1 MLGRRNERIAM
12 QDALAAGARVV
23 TLVGPGGAG
32 KTTLAEA
39 HLARSRAVVV
49 ELESRRDPLAA
60 IAEALGLRSVAIGA
74 GEVAA
79 ALDARGIV
87 DVLVDRAEGVVDALA
102 AVLPVLLEGAPDA
115 TWVVTSRV
123 RLGIRDEH
131 VIAIG
136 GLDEDD
142 AIALLRARA
151 PGSHD
156 EASLR
161 AIARATEA
169 MPLALELAA
178 ARLVDEDPM
187 LVAQRI
193 AAHRD
198 AGAVGAAIEGALDA
212 LAPRLAVALRAFAA
226 LEGRF
231 AHDAADALLDG
242 PASIAALRDRAL
254 IQRAADGAPGWHRLH
269 DEIRTRVR
277 ARTARDEAASNEA
290 RLASWLAREA
300 PRWAHDLHEGEP
312 AAALRALAAHERDL
326 VLAFERCR
334 DGAPEI
340 AARIALG
347 LEAWWLSRA
356 PEARHAAL
364 VDAAIEA
371 ADRAGEL
378 ALAIDLARV
387 RARALFL
394 RGRLPEAR
402 AACADAMQRA
412 RAGGDRRGALAVSNV
427 ASAIARE
434 MGDPGAARAL
444 AERAIEE
451 SRALADAEAEVR
463 AMHNLASA
471 LVVANDFVAG
481 RALYLS
487 TLAAARELR
496 MRRIEALCLANLA
509 IVHEVL
515 GELDLSRARSAQGIA
530 AFAAQG
536 DRMMT
541 AKLAMRAARVDIRTG
556 ALDEAERAIAGAT
569 ADAEQ
574 LGDRGLLLEAHLAR
588 AERHA
593 ARGERARARAEADEA
608 LALAR
613 RLRAGATVPEIEA
626 LLAALGDDVREARRV
641 ELTIDEDASSFVL
654 DGGAR
659 VDLARRASLRRILVH
674 LAAEHA
680 RGGTAS
686 AAALIA
692 IGWPG
697 EKMSPESGAER
708 VYTAIATLRRLGLAS
723 VLARRDGGY
732 ALDPAVVVVAPDAVR

>member
-1 MLGRRNERIAM
+1 MLGRRKERIAIH
-12 QDALAAGARVV
+12 DALASGARVI

-39 HLARSRAVVV
+39 DVGRSRALVVD
-49 ELESRRDPLAA
+49 LESGRDPLSA
-60 IAEALGLRSVAIGA
+60 IAEALGLRSAALGA
-74 GEVAA
+74 AEIAA
-79 ALDARGIV
+79 ALDARGAIE
-87 DVLVDRAEGVVDALA
+87 VLADRAEPVVDALV
-102 AVLPVLLEGAPDA
+102 AVLPALLDGAPDA
-115 TWVVTSRV
+115 TWIVTSRV

-131 VIAIG
+131 VVAIG
-136 GLDEDD
+136 GLEEDD

-151 PGSHD
+151 PGAWD
-156 EASLR
+156 EPALA
-161 AIARATEA
+161 AIARATRG

-178 ARLVDEDPM
+178 ARLVDEAPAV
-187 LVAQRI
+187 VARRI
-193 AAHRD
+193 ASQGETD
-198 AGAVGAAIEGALDA
+198 AVGAAIESALDA
-212 LAPRLAVALRAFAA
+212 LAPRLAVALRALAR

-231 AHDAADALLDG
+231 AHDAADALLAS
-242 PASIAALRDRAL
+242 ASIAALRDRAL
-254 IQRAADGAPGWHRLH
+254 VQRVADGAPGWHRLH
-269 DEIRTRVR
+269 DEIRASVR
-277 ARTARDEAASNEA
+277 ARTEPRDAEQLDAL
-290 RLASWLAREA
+290 LATWLARES
-300 PRWAHDLHEGEP
+300 PRWAHELHEGEP
-312 AAALRALAAHERDL
+312 SAALRALAAHERDL
-326 VLAFERCR
+326 ANAFERR
-334 DGAPEI
+334 RVDAPEI

-371 ADRAGEL
+371 ADRAGDL
-378 ALAIDLARV
+378 ALAVDLARV

-394 RGRLPEAR
+394 RGRFADAR
-402 AACADAMQRA
+402 GACADAMQRA

-451 SRALADAEAEVR
+451 SRALGDAEGEVR

-471 LVVANDFVAG
+471 LVVGDDLAAG

-509 IVHEVL
+509 TVHEAL
-515 GELDLSRARSAQGIA
+515 GELELSRARSAQGIA

-541 AKLAMRAARVDIRTG
+541 AKLAMRAARVAIRTG
-556 ALDEAERAIAGAT
+556 ALDEAERAIASAI

-574 LGDRGLLLEAHLAR
+574 LGDRGLVLEAHLAR

-593 ARGERARARAEADEA
+593 ARGERTPARAEADEA

-613 RLRAGATVPEIEA
+613 RLRAGATIPEIEA
-626 LLAALGDDVREARRV
+626 LLASLGDDEGDAHRV
-641 ELTIDEDASSFVL
+641 ELAIDEDASSFSL
-654 DGGAR
+654 DRGAP
-659 VDLARRASLRRILVH
+659 VDLARRASLRRILVN
-674 LAAEHA
+674 LVARHA
-680 RGGTAS
+680 RGESAS
-686 AAALIA
+686 VADLVAA
-692 IGWPG
+692 GWPG
-697 EKMSPESGAER
+697 EKMSAESGAER
-708 VYTAIATLRRLGLAS
+708 VYTAIATLRRLGLAP

-732 ALDPAVVVVAPDAVR
+732 ALDPAVVVVPR